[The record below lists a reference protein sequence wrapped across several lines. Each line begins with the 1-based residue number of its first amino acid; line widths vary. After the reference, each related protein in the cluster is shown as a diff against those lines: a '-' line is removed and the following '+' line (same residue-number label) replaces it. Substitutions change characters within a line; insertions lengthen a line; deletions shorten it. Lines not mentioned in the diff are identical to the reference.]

1 MITLT
6 EVEKRIAK
14 AIRED
19 SKLPLAT
26 DVGHKVLIKLVK
38 KLFKEYR
45 EELKYTNATV
55 IGLLKVNKW
64 VSFVKVRVA
73 ICMTQQT
80 GNVDQKE
87 TKEI

>member
-1 MITLT
+1 MISLID
-6 EVEKRIAK
+6 VEKQIVK
-14 AIRED
+14 AIRVD

-55 IGLLKVNKW
+55 LGLLKVNK
-64 VSFVKVRVA
+64 
-73 ICMTQQT
+73 
-80 GNVDQKE
+80 
-87 TKEI
+87 

>member
-19 SKLPLAT
+19 SKLPLAS
-26 DVGHKVLIKLVK
+26 DVGYKDLIKFVK

-45 EELKYTNATV
+45 GEKKYITATITGMLK
-55 IGLLKVNKW
+55 GDK
-64 VSFVKVRVA
+64 
-73 ICMTQQT
+73 
-80 GNVDQKE
+80 
-87 TKEI
+87 

>member
-1 MITLT
+1 MMSLT
-6 EVEKRIAK
+6 QMEKQLVK

-64 VSFVKVRVA
+64 V
-73 ICMTQQT
+73 
-80 GNVDQKE
+80 N
-87 TKEI
+87 

>member
-1 MITLT
+1 MLSLS
-6 EVEKRIAK
+6 EMEKQIIK

-38 KLFKEYR
+38 KLFKEHR

-55 IGLLKVNKW
+55 LGLLKVNK
-64 VSFVKVRVA
+64 
-73 ICMTQQT
+73 
-80 GNVDQKE
+80 
-87 TKEI
+87 

>member
-6 EVEKRIAK
+6 EVEKQIVK

-38 KLFKEYR
+38 KLFNEYR
-45 EELKYTNATV
+45 GHSQYITGTV
-55 IGLLKVNKW
+55 IGLL
-64 VSFVKVRVA
+64 
-73 ICMTQQT
+73 
-80 GNVDQKE
+80 NVDK
-87 TKEI
+87 